1 VPGRSLRAPAFR
13 REESRIFQWR
23 RDMKKNIRRLQLC
36 RETLHFL
43 TLGDSGLRNAKGGLV
58 TYGGPCTMT
67 AAKDCTVCTNTCPT
81 VCGARCTQ

>member
-1 VPGRSLRAPAFR
+1 
-13 REESRIFQWR
+13 
-23 RDMKKNIRRLQLC
+23 MKKNFRKLQLN

-67 AAKDCTVCTNTCPT
+67 AAKDCTVACTNTCPT
-81 VCGARCTQ
+81 VRGVNCTQ